1 MPEDGS
7 TSKIK
12 GILEESKMDFNFI
25 MKLDDK
31 RVVAVETL
39 EKRLVVMK

>member
-12 GILEESKMDFNFI
+12 GFFEESKMDFNYV

-31 RVVAVETL
+31 RVVTIETL
-39 EKRLVVMK
+39 EKRLLVIK